1 MKKKIVITLLTAAL
15 VFSGCGNTDT
25 TVNSSTEASETEIST
40 VTEVSIETEV
50 STEADLS
57 ELESLGDVEV
67 DENLFSVELT
77 IPADYVGEAT
87 QDELNAT
94 AEENGY
100 KSITLN
106 EDGSATY
113 VMTKSQHKEMMG
125 ELAQNITDS
134 LTEMVGSEDYP
145 NITKIEANDNFTSF
159 TITTTSTELDLNEAF
174 SVMIYYMYGG
184 MYNIFNGTPVDNVHV
199 DFVNADSGEII
210 SSSDSKDAE

>member
-1 MKKKIVITLLTAAL
+1 MKKKIVITLLTAVL
-15 VFSGCGNTDT
+15 VFSGCGNSDAP
-25 TVNSSTEASETEIST
+25 VNPSTETSETEMST
-40 VTEVSIETEV
+40 ETEV
-50 STEADLS
+50 STKADIS
-57 ELESLGDVEV
+57 ELDALGDVEV
-67 DENLFSVELT
+67 DDNLFSVELT

-113 VMTKSQHKEMMG
+113 VMSKSQHRDMMDEMT
-125 ELAQNITDS
+125 QNINES
-134 LTEMVGSEDYP
+134 LAEMIGSEEYP
-145 NITKIEANDNFTSF
+145 NITNIEANKDFTSF
-159 TITTTSTELDLNEAF
+159 TITTSSTELDLAESF
-174 SVMIYYMYGG
+174 SVIVYYMYGG